1 MQVPDKLWG
10 IWILDTLPQLMF
22 CSPSLLIR
30 GTASDVAGII
40 SETLL
45 RNTVSERRIVTS
57 EIGNDGGQID
67 HGWQEERSSR
77 ETIYLALS
85 LCLAETWCETNE
97 ECLKKT
103 SGGMNNWCSFCM
115 SFTVLLSASSAQQT
129 GVPDWLTQGELLPRI
144 WRQREAEQRH
154 RGDENTGHDQVEEI
168 VQSPPP
174 VHRN

>member
-1 MQVPDKLWG
+1 
-10 IWILDTLPQLMF
+10 MF

-85 LCLAETWCETNE
+85 LCLAETWCETNK
-97 ECLKKT
+97 ECLKNP
-103 SGGMNNWCSFCM
+103 SQV
-115 SFTVLLSASSAQQT
+115 VLELCVVDAVDRV
-129 GVPDWLTQGELLPRI
+129 VPEDVHGAVQGEPDRTHRSRLLAHHQDLTCFKIR
-144 WRQREAEQRH
+144 
-154 RGDENTGHDQVEEI
+154 
-168 VQSPPP
+168 S
-174 VHRN
+174 